1 MKARNAHTRIAAAA
15 LALACAGLAALPGAG
30 LAASPQRISTNYVV
44 SVNSTA
50 LAKGSTVKVKGTIA
64 SPESKV
70 KSWWSQ
76 KTVATVVRKGV
87 NGGRQTPYSSE
98 GYRCTPVVHG
108 ETTSFT
114 CKLTGA
120 DVPTKVQLTFA
131 VVFRGDQPSG

>member
-1 MKARNAHTRIAAAA
+1 MKARNPHTRIAGAA
-15 LALACAGLAALPGAG
+15 LALACAGVAALPGAG
-30 LAASPQRISTNYVV
+30 LAATPQRISTNYVV

-50 LAKGSTVKVKGTIA
+50 LAKGSTVKVKGTVT

-98 GYRCTPVVHG
+98 GYRCTPVVRG

-131 VVFRGDQPSG
+131 VIFRGDQPSG

>member
-1 MKARNAHTRIAAAA
+1 M
-15 LALACAGLAALPGAG
+15 C
-30 LAASPQRISTNYVV
+30 
-44 SVNSTA
+44 VNSTA
-50 LAKGSTVKVKGTIA
+50 LAKGSTVKVKGTVT

-98 GYRCTPVVHG
+98 GYRCTPVVRG

-131 VVFRGDQPSG
+131 VIFRGDQPSG